1 MKRVLTALLAVSL
14 FLLAASPAGAFEIQ
28 NPEFLFEDAQEG
40 DPVTT
45 AGAHP
50 FGITTTFSVDRERV
64 PEGGRCFRRAE
75 TPPGPLECEVP
86 SGQIRDLRVLLPA
99 GFIGNQTAAPRCSGA
114 DFATITKAT
123 SQPACEDGT
132 AIGVTGVQ
140 AEFDP
145 VEVGRPFPYYYVPVW
160 NLETPP
166 GAAAKFGFIVQNVP
180 VTTEIRVSESFPY
193 NLEAR
198 LHNVSQAIL
207 FYGAELTI
215 WGNPA
220 SPVHDPIRG
229 HCIDALSSLGFT
241 PSEIKSLG
249 DCPAE
254 IEGEPVP
261 EEALI
266 TTPRS
271 CQGTLTTS
279 FAGFPWENPLEF
291 ATAFAQTPGMDPA
304 SCAELEFDPTLTSA
318 PTAPQGES
326 PTGLDVGIEVEDEG
340 LLDPEGRAKA
350 DIAKTVLTLPEGM
363 TLNTSAANGLEACT
377 KAQLEAAS
385 LTSYGCPAASKLGT
399 AQIMTPLLDEALE
412 GSLYVASQDDN
423 PFGSLFAV
431 YLVIRNEKL
440 GVLVKQPGR
449 IDLSD
454 TGRVTT
460 VFEDLPQF
468 PLASV
473 QVHLRSGP
481 KAPLLAPR
489 ECRSYGIEAEL
500 SPSSGGAPV
509 QAKPAFTISTGP
521 GGGGCL
527 AGPRPFRPG
536 FSAGTQNP
544 AAGSYSPL
552 SMRITRSDGEA
563 DITRLDATLPAGVVA
578 RIAGLGRCSDAALEA
593 ARARSGRAEIA
604 APSCPS
610 SSQVGRVEAGAGT
623 GSELVYVE
631 GRIYLAGP
639 FGANQLSVAVVT
651 PAVAGPF
658 DLGNVVIRQGLRL
671 NPVSGRAEI
680 DGAASDPI
688 PTILKGVPLHL
699 RDLRV
704 FVDRPGFTLNATN
717 CNPLATEATLWS
729 GGAPFGATD
738 RYQATGCGAL
748 GYKPKLTLKL
758 LGATKRGKFPRVRSL
773 LIPRAGDANTAR
785 AVVTMPPSVQ
795 IENAHINNPCTR
807 VQFNAGACPPK
818 SILGKARAYSPLLD
832 QPLEG
837 PVYFRSNGGER
848 ELPDLV
854 ADLNGL
860 FHVTLVGFI
869 DTKGKR
875 LRTTFANVP
884 DAPVSRFEL
893 NLAGG
898 KKGLLV
904 FNRNICKHKQRAKL
918 SLTAQNGRPSLT
930 NQVIGTSCKGKG
942 KGGKRKKGGKG
953 KGR

>member
-1 MKRVLTALLAVSL
+1 MKRVLIALLAASL
-14 FLLAASPAGAFEIQ
+14 FLLAASPAGAFEIL
-28 NPEFLFEDAQEG
+28 NPEVEFEDAQEG
-40 DPVTT
+40 EPVTE
-45 AGAHP
+45 AGTHP
-50 FGITTTFSVDRERV
+50 FGITTTFSVDRKII
-64 PEGGRCFRRAE
+64 PEGSRCKRTPD
-75 TPPGPLECEVP
+75 TPPGPLQCEAP
-86 SGQIRDLRVLLPA
+86 SGQIRDLRVVLPP

-114 DFATITKAT
+114 DFATIDKNI

-132 AIGVTGVQ
+132 VIGVTGVQ

-145 VEVGRPFPYYYVPVW
+145 IEVGRPFPYYYVPVW

-166 GAAAKFGFIVQNVP
+166 GVAAKFGFIVQNVP
-180 VTTEIRVSESFPY
+180 VTTEIFVSESFPY

-198 LHNVSQAIL
+198 LHNISQAIL

-220 SPVHDPIRG
+220 SSEHDKIRG
-229 HCIDALSSLGFT
+229 HCIAALSSLGFF
-241 PSEIKSLG
+241 PKEIKSLG
-249 DCPAE
+249 ECPAE
-254 IEGEPVP
+254 FEGQPVA

-279 FAGFPWENPLEF
+279 FEGFPWENPFELS
-291 ATAFAQTPGMDPA
+291 TAFAQTPGMDPA
-304 SCAELEFDPTLTSA
+304 SCAALEFDPTLTSS
-318 PTAPQGES
+318 PTGAEGES

-340 LLDPEGRAKA
+340 LLDPEGTAKA

-363 TLNTSAANGLEACT
+363 TLNSSAANGLEACT
-377 KAQLEAAS
+377 KAQLDSAS
-385 LTSYGCPAASKLGT
+385 LTSYGCPKESKVGSAEIT
-399 AQIMTPLLDEALE
+399 TPLLDQPLEAA
-412 GSLYVASQDDN
+412 LYVASQDDN

-431 YLVIRNEKL
+431 YLVIRNEEL

-449 IDLSD
+449 IDLSPS
-454 TGRVTT
+454 GRVTT
-460 VFEDLPQF
+460 VFENLPQF
-468 PLASV
+468 PLSSV

-489 ECRSYGIEAEL
+489 ECRSYEIEAEL

-527 AGPRPFRPG
+527 SAAKPFKPG
-536 FSAGTQNP
+536 FTAGTQSSS
-544 AAGSYSPL
+544 AGAFSPL
-552 SMRITRSDGEA
+552 SMHITRQDGEA

-578 RIAGLGRCSDAALEA
+578 KIAGLGRCSDAAIA
-593 ARARSGRAEIA
+593 AAGARSGRAELA

-610 SSQVGRVEAGAGT
+610 SSLLGRVEAGAGT

-631 GRIYLAGP
+631 GQIYLAGP
-639 FGANQLSVAVVT
+639 YGGNQLSVAVIT

-704 FVDRPGFTLNATN
+704 FVDRPNFTLNATN

-729 GGAPFGATD
+729 GGAAFGASD
-738 RYQATGCGAL
+738 RYQASGCGAL
-748 GYKPKLTLKL
+748 PYKPKLTLKL
-758 LGATKRGKFPRVRSL
+758 LGATKRGTFPRVRSL
-773 LIPRAGDANTAR
+773 LIPRPGDANTAS

-807 VQFNAGACPPK
+807 VQFNAAACPPK
-818 SILGKARAYSPLLD
+818 SILGVARAYSPLLD
-832 QPLEG
+832 EPLEG

-848 ELPDLV
+848 ELPDIV

-860 FHVTLVGFI
+860 FRVILVGFI

-875 LRTTFANVP
+875 LRTTFADVP

-893 NLAGG
+893 NLSGG

-918 SLTAQNGRPSLT
+918 LFTAQNGRPSLSEP
-930 NQVIGTSCKGKG
+930 VIGTSCKKGKKKGGKGKG
-942 KGGKRKKGGKG
+942 KGGK
-953 KGR
+953 GR